1 MKRLLAFLIAIFA
14 ILTAA
19 AQVEHSIILD
29 QSTFC
34 KVHTD
39 ALTGVNIDPIR
50 KDSSRNACARVKI
63 KFANMS
69 RAEIDALSIK
79 FQSNTDIARQEVAQ
93 YFDNV
98 LILEMTAK
106 PHTRF
111 FVKSP
116 EYGESNEV
124 SLNLEADCEYEMMA
138 RLNQTFSIAVT
149 TNVEGAE
156 VYIDD
161 KMKGRT
167 GADLTL
173 TIKDVMIGSHTLK
186 LVYGSTTAEQQIDVN
201 GGSITFRQDLSVEV
215 ERFDVTFKVQPAKAT
230 ITIDNG
236 FELPISNGLFTIKL
250 PKGRHSYVVKA
261 DKHHP
266 QSCEFDV
273 ADSSKEVA
281 VSLKV
286 DGAMVSLSAPN
297 NAEIWINGVMK
308 GKGTWSGLLYSGSY
322 TFEARKDGHHSTTLS
337 KEITSDQTVQSYSL
351 SAPVPIVGSLNI
363 TTAPAGA
370 TVYIDGQSVGTTPFT
385 CGDIF
390 SGNHTLKISK
400 LSYVDKT
407 QTITISEGETTT
419 INVTL
424 TKSGSDAN
432 IAGFD
437 MVYVAGGTFTMGA
450 TAEQSSEDASISEKP
465 THSVTVSDF
474 YIGKYEVTQAQWKA
488 IMGTNPSKCKGDN
501 LPVECVYWDD
511 VQTFI
516 KMLNAKTGKKFR
528 LPTEAEWEYAARGG
542 KQSKGYKYSGS
553 NKLNNVAW
561 YDSNSDNMTHPV
573 GQKRPNELGIYDMSG
588 NVYEWCQDWYGD
600 YSNSPQTNPTGPSS
614 GSHHVRRGGDWF
626 GGAWGCRVSHR
637 IFDGPIVPSSTD
649 GFRLALSVE

>member
-14 ILTAA
+14 ILTAV

-98 LILEMTAK
+98 LILEITAK
-106 PHTRF
+106 PNTRF

-116 EYGESNEV
+116 DFGESNEV
-124 SLNLEADCEYEMMA
+124 CLNLEADCEYEMMA

-186 LVYGSTTAEQQIDVN
+186 LVYGSNTAQQQIDVN
-201 GGSITFRQDLSVEV
+201 GGSITFRQDLNVEV
-215 ERFDVTFKVQPAKAT
+215 ERYDVTFKVYPANAT

-236 FELPISNGLFTIKL
+236 FELPVSNGLFTIKL

-261 DKHHP
+261 DKYHP

-273 ADSSKEVA
+273 ADSSKEVF

-297 NAEIWINGVMK
+297 NAEIWINGGMK
-308 GKGTWSGLLYSGSY
+308 GKGAWSGLLYSGSY
-322 TFEARKDGHHSTTLS
+322 TFEARKDGHHSAILS
-337 KEITSDQTVQSYSL
+337 KEITSDQTVLSYTL
-351 SAPVPIVGSLNI
+351 SAPVPIVGLLNV
-363 TTAPAGA
+363 TTAPTGA

-385 CGDIF
+385 CSDIL

-450 TAEQSSEDASISEKP
+450 TAEQSSEDASSSEKP

-488 IMGTNPSKCKGDN
+488 IMGLNPSKCKGDN
-501 LPVECVYWDD
+501 LPVERVSWDD

-516 KMLNAKTGKKFR
+516 KKLNAKTGKKFR

-600 YSNSPQTNPTGPSS
+600 YSNSLQTNPTGPSS

-626 GGAWGCRVSHR
+626 GSAWGCRVSHR

>member
-34 KVHTD
+34 KAHTD

-98 LILEMTAK
+98 LILEITAK
-106 PHTRF
+106 PNTRF

-116 EYGESNEV
+116 DFGESNEV
-124 SLNLEADCEYEMMA
+124 CLNLEADCEYEMMA

-186 LVYGSTTAEQQIDVN
+186 LVYGSNTAQQQIDVN

-215 ERFDVTFKVQPAKAT
+215 ERFDVTFKVYPANAT

-236 FELPISNGLFTIKL
+236 FELPVSNGLFTIKL

-261 DKHHP
+261 DNHHP
-266 QSCEFDV
+266 QSCEFDI
-273 ADSSKEVA
+273 ADGAKEVA

-286 DGAMVSLSAPN
+286 DGAMVSLTAPN

-308 GKGTWSGLLYSGSY
+308 GKGAWSGLLYSGSY

-337 KEITSDQTVQSYSL
+337 KEITSDQTVQSYTL
-351 SAPVPIVGSLNI
+351 SAPVPIVGSLNV

-370 TVYIDGQSVGTTPFT
+370 SVYIDGQSVGTTPFT
-385 CGDIF
+385 CGDILIGQHTIRVTK
-390 SGNHTLKISK
+390 SGYKE
-400 LSYVDKT
+400 YY
-407 QTITISEGETTT
+407 QTITITQNATTRINTSLDVAPKYEMGDLVT
-419 INVTL
+419 INGVQGVVFQTSPVVKLVSVKEGKAKWSTECVTTNATDKDNGKANMDRIKSISDWQ
-424 TKSGSDAN
+424 TKYTAFKWCADYGSGWYLPSINELIAIYTQQEKINKTLLAN
-432 IAGFD
+432 K
-437 MVYVAGGTFTMGA
+437 MNRLGA
-450 TAEQSSEDASISEKP
+450 KNKYKGLWSSSEDFTYYTAY
-465 THSVTVSDF
+465 
-474 YIGKYEVTQAQWKA
+474 YIGL
-488 IMGTNPSKCKGDN
+488 S
-501 LPVECVYWDD
+501 
-511 VQTFI
+511 
-516 KMLNAKTGKKFR
+516 
-528 LPTEAEWEYAARGG
+528 
-542 KQSKGYKYSGS
+542 
-553 NKLNNVAW
+553 
-561 YDSNSDNMTHPV
+561 
-573 GQKRPNELGIYDMSG
+573 SG
-588 NVYEWCQDWYGD
+588 NYSINSKYATIAVRAVYVLE
-600 YSNSPQTNPTGPSS
+600 
-614 GSHHVRRGGDWF
+614 
-626 GGAWGCRVSHR
+626 
-637 IFDGPIVPSSTD
+637 
-649 GFRLALSVE
+649 